1 MVNHKAKSKD
11 KGEVQD
17 QRGLVGPARRVG
29 WKSSRRQQEMKAGFT
44 EGVER
49 VKVQMSI
56 WETQERR
63 ESRRGPGSG
72 VFLEGCSL
80 VSGSSQAS
88 MNWLEQR

>member
-1 MVNHKAKSKD
+1 
-11 KGEVQD
+11 
-17 QRGLVGPARRVG
+17 
-29 WKSSRRQQEMKAGFT
+29 MKAGFT